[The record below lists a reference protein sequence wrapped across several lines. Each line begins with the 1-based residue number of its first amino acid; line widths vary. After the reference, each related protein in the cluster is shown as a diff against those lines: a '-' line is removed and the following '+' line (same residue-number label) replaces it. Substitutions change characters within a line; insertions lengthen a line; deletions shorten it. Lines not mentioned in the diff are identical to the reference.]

1 MMTRF
6 PVSGF
11 RFPVLAL
18 AIVAMGVAPRAQA
31 QTVSDVLT
39 FLVTNQS
46 VSTGDFERDRTAAQ
60 ATSLTI
66 SRALAANLAT
76 LPVATSSSGFVY
88 RLNPELGTVE
98 RTTQSFGPFFVER
111 ALTAGRHQAS
121 FGLSVQQVHFSSLDG
136 RDLRDGSL
144 VTTANQFVDEAAPFD
159 VDRLTLD
166 IDARI
171 ATLYGNVGITNRLE
185 VGFAVPMVDL
195 TLDGSRVN
203 TYRGRTFTQASASAR
218 AIGFADIVA
227 RTKYTIYD
235 APGAGV
241 AGAVDLRLPT
251 GRADDLLGTGS
262 MSAKFSAIG
271 SKEVGVL
278 SAHVNGGMTVGGL
291 AREVSWGGALALA
304 ASSRVTVSGELIG
317 RLVEGAGHIVP
328 VSTLHPTLAGVE
340 TIRLVPDGTNLNLVT
355 FVPGVKWNLSDTF
368 VLAANVAVP
377 VTTGG
382 LTARFTPY
390 IGVDYAIGR

>member
-1 MMTRF
+1 MTRF
-6 PVSGF
+6 QVSGS
-11 RFPVLAL
+11 RFQVLAML
-18 AIVAMGVAPRAQA
+18 AGALMIASRAEA

-39 FLVTNQS
+39 FLMTNQS
-46 VSTGDFERDRTAAQ
+46 VSTGDFSRDQTAAE

-98 RTTQSFGPFFVER
+98 RATRSFGPFFVER
-111 ALTAGRHQAS
+111 AQTAGRHQAS
-121 FGLSVQQVHFSSLDG
+121 FGLSLQQLRFNSLDG

-144 VTTANQFVDEAAPFD
+144 VTTANQFMDEASPFD

-171 ATLYGNVGITNRLE
+171 ATLYGNVGLTDRLE

-195 TLDGSRVN
+195 TVDGTRVN

-227 RTKYTIYD
+227 RAKYTIYD
-235 APGAGV
+235 APGAGI

-251 GRADDLLGTGS
+251 GRADDLLGAGS
-262 MSAKFSAIG
+262 TSARFSAIG
-271 SKEVGVL
+271 SKEAGPL

-291 AREVSWGGALALA
+291 AREVSYGGALVVA
-304 ASSRVTVSGELIG
+304 ASSHVTVSGEIIG
-317 RLVEGAGHIVP
+317 RLIEGAGHIVP
-328 VSTLHPTLAGVE
+328 VSTAHPTLAGVE
-340 TIRLVPDGTNLNLVT
+340 TIRLVPDGSNLNLVT
-355 FVPGVKWNLSDTF
+355 VVPGVKWNLSDTW
-368 VLAANVAVP
+368 VLAANVSVP
-377 VTTGG
+377 LTGGG
-382 LTARFTPY
+382 LTAAFTPY
-390 IGVDYAIGR
+390 IGIDYAIGR

>member
-1 MMTRF
+1 MISRF
-6 PVSGF
+6 PVPGF

-18 AIVAMGVAPRAQA
+18 AIVVMSVAPRAQA
-31 QTVSDVLT
+31 QTVADVLT

-121 FGLSVQQVHFSSLDG
+121 FGLSVQQVRFSSLDG

-195 TLDGSRVN
+195 TLEGSRVN

-218 AIGFADIVA
+218 AIGLADIVA

-251 GRADDLLGTGS
+251 GRSDDLLGTGS

-278 SAHVNGGMTVGGL
+278 SAHLNGGMTVGGL
-291 AREVSWGGALALA
+291 AREVSWGGALAVA

-317 RLVEGAGHIVP
+317 RLVEGAGHILP
-328 VSTLHPTLAGVE
+328 VSTLHPTLTGV
-340 TIRLVPDGTNLNLVT
+340 R
-355 FVPGVKWNLSDTF
+355 
-368 VLAANVAVP
+368 A
-377 VTTGG
+377 
-382 LTARFTPY
+382 
-390 IGVDYAIGR
+390 